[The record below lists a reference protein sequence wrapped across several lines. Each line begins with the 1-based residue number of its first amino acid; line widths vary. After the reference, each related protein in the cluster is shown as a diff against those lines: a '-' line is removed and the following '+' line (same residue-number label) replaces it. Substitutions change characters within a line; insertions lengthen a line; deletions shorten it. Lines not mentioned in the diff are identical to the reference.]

1 MHYMFYKTNGILA
14 IALHIVLK
22 FLAPV
27 KSTILMCKLVKS
39 FCASEL
45 LSATVSFALLHLFGS
60 DWVTK
65 ILCALLLHFLKSSF
79 RTGDCLYRK
88 LVCDG
93 TSYHSF
99 VTEIWD
105 FSVSEVSSFLRDVLA
120 LNFSKWHDTL
130 HPFWAFDILNCFC
143 VMDDLPWWAM
153 DSGDLIRK
161 TKLSPFAKHSTSKF
175 TWGETLHY
183 TTFSFFLQYF
193 FVPISLLIYV
203 SFFQTLLLRMSLML
217 AKE

>member
-1 MHYMFYKTNGILA
+1 MLA
-14 IALHIVLK
+14 IVLRIALK

-27 KSTILMCKLVKS
+27 KITILMCKLVNS

-45 LSATVSFALLHLFGS
+45 LSATVSLALLHLLGS

-65 ILCALLLHFLKSSF
+65 IPCALVLHWLKSSF
-79 RTGDCLYRK
+79 RTGDSLTRT

-93 TSYHSF
+93 TSCCFF
-99 VTEIWD
+99 VTELWD
-105 FSVSEVSSFLRDVLA
+105 FSVHEISSFIRCLA

-130 HPFWAFDILNCFC
+130 HPFWAFDILNCFY

-153 DSGDLIRK
+153 DSGDLIGK
-161 TKLSPFAKHSTSKF
+161 KKNFPL
-175 TWGETLHY
+175 
-183 TTFSFFLQYF
+183 LQNILP
-193 FVPISLLIYV
+193 VNLLEEKVCILERWASSSIISLFPFPCWYV
-203 SFFQTLLLRMSLML
+203 FSFQTLLLRMSLML